1 MTLSSIKNHISKK
14 LKKLDINLRANK
26 KLPLSVH
33 QYDANDIINSMD
45 TLLKGWP
52 TIGPKVKEVE
62 NKISKYLKIKNA
74 IMLNRID
81 QSTALK
87 LCGGDRVM
95 NSPVTRLTKQK
106 GGMACIPTIVLCYN

>member
-14 LKKLDINLRANK
+14 LKKLDIDLRANK

-33 QYDANDIINSMD
+33 QYDANDIINSID

-62 NKISKYLKIKNA
+62 NKISKYLNTDKFFINSCVF
-74 IMLNRID
+74 ILLNILLFLV
-81 QSTALK
+81 Q
-87 LCGGDRVM
+87 RVEC
-95 NSPVTRLTKQK
+95 SSL
-106 GGMACIPTIVLCYN
+106 

>member
-74 IMLNRID
+74 IMLNSGGSANYLILYLLLI
-81 QSTALK
+81 STIHHII
-87 LCGGDRVM
+87 C
-95 NSPVTRLTKQK
+95 
-106 GGMACIPTIVLCYN
+106 CIQ